1 MVSRSGSPPMTYSY
15 CSASMTTAVVL
26 LEPTIVVG
34 TGLGRGHLSRQHCEG
49 SRPQTDKLL
58 IKPRRVGQAGVG
70 SRRTGQTKGTP
81 ATRPVF
87 SRVTS
92 AAGTT
97 LAEPDLSRQEPH

>member
-1 MVSRSGSPPMTYSY
+1 MLSRSGSPPMTYSY

-26 LEPTIVVG
+26 LVSTIVVG

-58 IKPRRVGQAGVG
+58 IKPRRVGQVGVG
-70 SRRTGQTKGTP
+70 SLRNGSNERHISKG
-81 ATRPVF
+81 RPVF

-92 AAGTT
+92 RCRHQ
-97 LAEPDLSRQEPH
+97 PDESALTGPER